1 MLTREQIE
9 QITKNGISVLK
20 KNADASLTVEEQAVY
35 FIHEDLQDIKNKF
48 VDIAFRLAEA
58 DNYRYYEKFGYENIV
73 EFSEHLFGIKKSSTY
88 SLLHIGKYFCSGMHL
103 KKQYEGFSKSQLEE
117 LTRMPGFLVSNVK
130 PEMTVQ
136 DIRDYKKALH
146 GNTYYKNIYQD
157 KPFEIIKAYREDQ
170 QFQTSGKDDGVSIV
184 EVEESKQVV
193 TQVEEPKKTI
203 TDKDVSDCLKRIDKL
218 IKPDRKTRLERL
230 MSRRTYFKDTVS
242 ALLEKQ
248 YNSYYV
254 EIKMGGR
261 KQNLSVFLGCL
272 AGNVFDIIETL
283 IKE

>member
-117 LTRMPGFLVSNVK
+117 LTRMPGFLISNVK

-157 KPFEIIKAYREDQ
+157 KPFEIVKAYREDQ
-170 QFQTSGKDDGVSIV
+170 QFQTSGKDDAVP
-184 EVEESKQVV
+184 V
-193 TQVEEPKKTI
+193 TKVEEPKQQL
-203 TDKDVSDCLKRIDKL
+203 TDKDVSDCLKNIDKL

-230 MSRRTYFKDTVS
+230 MSKRSHFKDMVS
-242 ALLEKQ
+242 ALLEKK

-254 EIKMGGR
+254 EIKMGAR
-261 KQNLSVFLGCL
+261 KQNLSVFLECL
-272 AGNVFDIIETL
+272 CGNVFDIIEEL
-283 IKE
+283 IKG